1 MDIFPFIVFLGIGWI
16 IYSNLKAAGKGLD
29 KAGKAPARNHEQ
41 EVNEDWA
48 YETQNYRQ
56 QRQNTSFGQRSGGQ
70 SSGPTQRGRER
81 LKQRG
86 SQETLQQRLKATSSR
101 QALSRQPR
109 PKERGRGEDY
119 GLSRRHSPQ
128 KDQNRHRR
136 HDWGQR
142 GSDIITT
149 KRLLVLLALGFI
161 VLYIL
166 SQISP

>member
-41 EVNEDWA
+41 EANEDWA

-86 SQETLQQRLKATSSR
+86 SQETLQQRLKAASSR

-142 GSDIITT
+142 GGDIITT

-161 VLYIL
+161 VLYVL